1 VRHDRVAAGRDLLNR
16 ASARS
21 GLYLVLAATAASV
34 ALLGAA
40 SGPIRDVD
48 YYWHVLVGREILA
61 GAPIAE
67 AGRGWSLAPVPDT
80 WVSTQWLAE
89 VLLAWLDQLGG
100 ASTALVYRVVTTA
113 AVLFVL
119 AVVTLHRR
127 PLRPGAVVFALA
139 ALTLGIFAQER
150 SQQLTYL
157 LAPLVGLWAERA
169 WREGRPPRW
178 WVLLPVVWIWAQLH
192 GGWVLAPALLL
203 LAALARVVD
212 RRGWDR
218 TVGVL
223 AAQALAAVA
232 VAALAPA
239 GVANVTAV
247 LRFSSAAEAVQ
258 EWQRVELWSP
268 AALPLVVLLAVL
280 LVSWARGRTRPTI
293 GELLYVG
300 VLVAFAFSAYRN
312 LPTAAL
318 ALAPAVVTSLA
329 RSWGDDVIE
338 QEPTRGPLRLGSALL
353 VTATFVLA
361 LVTTA
366 MTTPAGN
373 PAKVPVALL
382 DRISVGDRVLPTYN
396 VSGAVLWRSGPPPD
410 VLVAIDGRTDRYGAD
425 YIERYTALEAGL
437 PGWESLLD
445 ELDPTVALLRT
456 DRALAELLVTR
467 RGWTEIDRTEDHVLL
482 RAPD

>member
-1 VRHDRVAAGRDLLNR
+1 
-16 ASARS
+16 
-21 GLYLVLAATAASV
+21 
-34 ALLGAA
+34 
-40 SGPIRDVD
+40 
-48 YYWHVLVGREILA
+48 
-61 GAPIAE
+61 
-67 AGRGWSLAPVPDT
+67 VPDT

-89 VLLAWLDQLGG
+89 VALARLDELGG
-100 ASTALVYRVVTTA
+100 ISTALVYRVVTTA
-113 AVLFVL
+113 AILLAL
-119 AVVTLHRR
+119 AVVTLRRR

-178 WVLLPVVWIWAQLH
+178 WVLLPVVWIWAQFH

-239 GVANVTAV
+239 GVANITAV
-247 LRFSSAAEAVQ
+247 LRFSAAAETIR
-258 EWQRVELWSP
+258 EWQRVELWNP

-280 LVSWARGRTRPTI
+280 VVSWARGRTRPTV

-300 VLVAFAFSAYRN
+300 VLVAFALSAYRN

-318 ALAPAVVTSLA
+318 ALAPAVATSLA
-329 RSWGDDVIE
+329 RSWGDDLLDEDPPGRPI
-338 QEPTRGPLRLGSALL
+338 LIGSALL
-353 VTATFVLA
+353 VAAVLVLSVGTAA
-361 LVTTA
+361 S
-366 MTTPAGN
+366 TTPAYD

-382 DRISVGDRVLPTYN
+382 DRISAGDRVLPTYN
-396 VSGAVLWRSGPPPD
+396 VSGAVLWRAGPPPA
-410 VLVAIDGRTDRYGAD
+410 VLVAIDGRADRYGAD
-425 YIERYTALEAGL
+425 YLERYAALEAGE
-437 PGWESLLD
+437 PGWETLLD